1 MTRIILVR
9 HGQTLWNL
17 ELKYQ
22 GHADI
27 GLSPAGLEQAAQ
39 VAARLAGINPA
50 AVYSSDLS
58 RAFHTAQIIAAKY
71 DLPVNKIPDLR
82 EVNFGEWEGR
92 NYESINSQWPTLMGK
107 LFTHPDEIEIPG
119 GETFQSLQDRAMKA
133 VEHLKTRHAEE
144 TILVVSHGA
153 TIRAILCSILHM
165 PLKYIWNI
173 KQDNTAVNIIEI
185 YPKRAIVSLMNDTNH
200 LAH

>member
-9 HGQTLWNL
+9 HGQTIWNL

-27 GLSPAGLEQAAQ
+27 ELSPAGLEQAAQ
-39 VAARLAGINPA
+39 VAGRLAGINPA

-58 RAFHTAQIIAAKY
+58 RAFQTAEIIAAKY
-71 DLPVNKIPDLR
+71 GLPVSKVPDLR
-82 EVNFGEWEGR
+82 EVNFGEWEGK
-92 NYESINSQWPTLMGK
+92 NYESINSQWPALMGK

-119 GETFQSLQDRAMKA
+119 GETFQALQARAMKVVDQLA
-133 VEHLKTRHAEE
+133 ARHAEE

-153 TIRAILCSILHM
+153 TIRTILCSILHM
-165 PLKYIWNI
+165 PLRYIWNI

-185 YPKRAIVSLMNDTNH
+185 YPKRAIVSLVNDTNH
-200 LAH
+200 LAP